1 MRISDWSSDVCS
13 SDLRD
18 LLRPDC
24 NRVVVNVNVP
34 AGTDIAWTLGCQAPI
49 LPIGTKISETAMVA
63 MGRPRSFDIDEALD
77 RALEVF
83 WRKGYEG
90 ASLSDLTEAMGI
102 ARPSLYAA
110 FGNKEELFCKALD
123 RYVEQKVAH
132 VRKAFEE
139 PTARGVAERLL
150 RGGADM
156 LTDPCHPRGCL
167 AVQGALSCGDAA
179 DRSEEH
185 TSELQS
191 LMRISYAVFCLQKKT

>member
-1 MRISDWSSDVCS
+1 
-13 SDLRD
+13 
-18 LLRPDC
+18 
-24 NRVVVNVNVP
+24 
-34 AGTDIAWTLGCQAPI
+34 
-49 LPIGTKISETAMVA
+49 MVA

-150 RGGADM
+150 RSGADM

-179 DRSEEH
+179 DSVRQELVSRRARMEALLCQRLERVKAEGDLPAESEPADLARYIATVSYGMAVQAASGASRE
-185 TSELQS
+185 ELHRVAS
-191 LMRISYAVFCLQKKT
+191 AALRAWPT

>member
-1 MRISDWSSDVCS
+1 MD
-13 SDLRD
+13 
-18 LLRPDC
+18 
-24 NRVVVNVNVP
+24 
-34 AGTDIAWTLGCQAPI
+34 
-49 LPIGTKISETAMVA
+49 
-63 MGRPRSFDIDEALD
+63 
-77 RALEVF
+77 
-83 WRKGYEG
+83 
-90 ASLSDLTEAMGI
+90 I

-179 DRSEEH
+179 DSVRQELVSPRARMEALLCPRLARAKTDGHPTAARQPVSE
-185 TSELQS
+185 TG
-191 LMRISYAVFCLQKKT
+191 

>member
-1 MRISDWSSDVCS
+1 
-13 SDLRD
+13 
-18 LLRPDC
+18 
-24 NRVVVNVNVP
+24 
-34 AGTDIAWTLGCQAPI
+34 
-49 LPIGTKISETAMVA
+49 MV
-63 MGRPRSFDIDEALD
+63 MGRPRSFDFDGALD

-90 ASLSDLTEAMGI
+90 TSMSDLTEAMGI

-132 VRKAFEE
+132 VWKAFEE

-150 RGGADM
+150 HGGADM

-179 DRSEEH
+179 DSVRQ
-185 TSELQS
+185 ELATRRGKMEALLSQ
-191 LMRISYAVFCLQKKT
+191 RFERAKAEGDQIGRAHG